1 MLKQVR
7 SGMKNIVA
15 VFGAALLVLSFALW
29 GVPGLSDF
37 AQRPTM
43 KVGNEALSTSVLQSE
58 YSRAMRMRREE
69 REGKYTPADARA
81 EKLGDQVVQQ
91 VTTRSILE
99 QEARKL
105 GLVMTDDMVGRYIE
119 TNENFKNPTTGKFD
133 RQRLAQILQANELN
147 ELGFESLIRNQ
158 LLRDQLI
165 SSLMAGPPAPE
176 VFARTLLLRES
187 EARRVGYL
195 MITDDIAGPAKE
207 PTADDLRKFFDENK
221 KEFTAPEYRTFNAVI
236 LHPEDFAATPSEE
249 ELLKSYEA
257 NRARLYE
264 TPERRTLYQT
274 TFGDEAKAKAA
285 ADALRQGKPFEA
297 VATENGSTLSASTL
311 TEITKKDMLDP
322 AVAEA
327 AFASGLEEGAVIG
340 PIKGLFGYSVIQ
352 VAGVIAPSLKTFE
365 EVRSEIVAELEKQA
379 GKKKM
384 RDALETL
391 QEVRDTGAVLSD
403 AAKKAGLE
411 AREFGPVDSFSFAPG
426 GAIVADI
433 PGEVLKEVFRLSEGD
448 ESEPEQLEGGG
459 YFLVQ
464 VEEVRPP
471 AVLPYDQVA
480 DEVAQKWRAL
490 ERKERIAAAVRRITE
505 ATAGGKKLA
514 DAAASVNSAV
524 SETTLLR
531 GRPDPFIPP
540 ELSEKAFA
548 ANLNAVVV
556 GEGAGGAQMLVEVRQ
571 IDFGKNPVGPGQEA
585 GFRQMLG
592 SQINQ
597 EYLEAYL
604 NGLREDYAVRIDR
617 ERLAALFNEQ
627 TD

>member
-43 KVGNEALSTSVLQSE
+43 KIGNEALSTSMLQSE

-105 GLVMTDDMVGRYIE
+105 GLVMTDDMVRQYIE
-119 TNENFKNPTTGKFD
+119 TNDNFKNPTTGKFD

-147 ELGFESLIRNQ
+147 EIGFELLIRNQ

-176 VFARTLLLRES
+176 SFSRTLLLRES
-187 EARRVGYL
+187 ETRRVGYL
-195 MITDDIAGPAKE
+195 IITDDMAGPAKE
-207 PTADDLRKFFDENK
+207 PTADDLKKFFEENK

-236 LHPEDFAATPSEE
+236 LNPEDFAATPSEE

-257 NRARLYE
+257 NKARLYE

-379 GKKKM
+379 GRKKM
-384 RDALETL
+384 REALEAL
-391 QEVRDTGAVLSD
+391 QEARDTGAVLSE
-403 AAKKAGLE
+403 AARKAGLE
-411 AREFGPVDSFSFAPG
+411 AREIGPVDSFSFAPG
-426 GAIVADI
+426 GAIVPDI
-433 PGEVLKEVFRLSEGD
+433 PGEALREAFRLGEGD

-490 ERKERIAAAVRRITE
+490 ERKERIAAAVKRVTD
-505 ATAGGKKLA
+505 ATAGGKTLA
-514 DAAASVNSAV
+514 DAAAPFSRAV
-524 SETTLLR
+524 AETTLRR

-540 ELSEKAFA
+540 ELSEKAFT
-548 ANLNAVVV
+548 ANLNAVIV
-556 GEGAGGAQMLVEVRQ
+556 GEGAGGAQALVEVRE
-571 IDFGKNPVGPGQEA
+571 IDFGKNPLGPGQET
-585 GFRQMLG
+585 GFRQILG

-604 NGLREDYAVRIDR
+604 NGLRDDYTVKIDR

-627 TD
+627 PD